1 MLNQSRQAGMRD
13 ILNRGDLALYP
24 NLLIA
29 MEVQLQSYNVISR
42 GAVWLQGSGC
52 LEDYPLTTNGN
63 LGADDESAT

>member
-1 MLNQSRQAGMRD
+1 MFNQPGQAGMRN
-13 ILNRGDLALYP
+13 ILDRGDLALYP

-29 MEVQLQSYNVISR
+29 MEVQFQSHNVISR

-63 LGADDESAT
+63 LGADCESAT